1 MILNSKKIL
10 ILRRNNLSFYND
22 IQGLEEKLFMHGNKI
37 FPVCPNRD
45 LTANVLLFVCFCFCF
60 ILFCFVLFLNQPE

>member
-45 LTANVLLFVCFCFCF
+45 LTANVLLFVCFCFVLFCSV
-60 ILFCFVLFLNQPE
+60 LFCF

>member
-45 LTANVLLFVCFCFCF
+45 LTANVFLFVSVY
-60 ILFCFVLFLNQPE
+60 FVLFCSVFKST